1 VSNWISQFPP
11 IITPHITYFQCFH
24 SQIRN
29 CYRQSAYSLKKVGEW
44 FLFIV
49 PDVET
54 IDKEELNNFIAERV
68 SWDPHTSFF
77 YFFERHFFYCVS
89 SPSFT
94 SIIFALPNA
103 LRYYTVI
110 ARR

>member
-1 VSNWISQFPP
+1 MINPNEFYILNLLPC
-11 IITPHITYFQCFH
+11 FQV
-24 SQIRN
+24 RE
-29 CYRQSAYSLKKVGEW
+29 G

-77 YFFERHFFYCVS
+77 YFFERHFFIVFQVLHLLPS
-89 SPSFT
+89 SLLYQMLFHIT
-94 SIIFALPNA
+94 
-103 LRYYTVI
+103 R
-110 ARR
+110 

>member
-11 IITPHITYFQCFH
+11 IITSHITYFQCFH

-77 YFFERHFFYCVS
+77 YFFERHFFIVFQVLHLLPS
-89 SPSFT
+89 SLLYQ
-94 SIIFALPNA
+94 ILHGN
-103 LRYYTVI
+103 R
-110 ARR
+110 